1 MKSDDRMMVLD
12 TASLY
17 FRAFF
22 GIPEIL
28 ADDGTPVNAVR
39 GLLDFISRLVG
50 QYRPT
55 RLVCAWDNDWR
66 PQWRVDLVPSYK
78 GHRVEYVVKGDH
90 PYVEEVPDPLEVQ
103 VPIIQAVL
111 AAYGICVI
119 GKDGYEA
126 DDVIGS
132 LATQSDL
139 PVDVVTGDR
148 DLFQLVDDKREVR
161 VLYVARGVGNHE
173 RITDQVVVEKY
184 AVLPSQYADFAT
196 MRGDASDGL
205 PGVPGVGEETASALL
220 LKYGDLRGIIAAAES
235 PTLPDASR
243 SWCCRRPSIS
253 ACQACRAGHRARPV
267 RRHPRPASRPTR
279 RTSSCWP
286 STTTSAAPFLG
297 SSASWPAEL
306 PAGSGS
312 PVRLSP
318 RRRCRPPLPAS
329 TPVRRPARSPVP
341 ARRPRRRRPGQ
352 PCR

>member
-1 MKSDDRMMVLD
+1 MAAQRMMVLD

-55 RLVCAWDNDWR
+55 HLVCAWDNDWR

-90 PYVEEVPDPLEVQ
+90 PYVEEVPDPLEIQ

-132 LATQSDL
+132 LATQADM

-148 DLFQLVDDKREVR
+148 DLFQLVDDKS
-161 VLYVARGVGNHE
+161 AM
-173 RITDQVVVEKY
+173 
-184 AVLPSQYADFAT
+184 S
-196 MRGDASDGL
+196 ASSTS
-205 PGVPGVGEETASALL
+205 PAASA
-220 LKYGDLRGIIAAAES
+220 
-235 PTLPDASR
+235 
-243 SWCCRRPSIS
+243 
-253 ACQACRAGHRARPV
+253 
-267 RRHPRPASRPTR
+267 
-279 RTSSCWP
+279 
-286 STTTSAAPFLG
+286 TTSG
-297 SSASWPAEL
+297 
-306 PAGSGS
+306 
-312 PVRLSP
+312 
-318 RRRCRPPLPAS
+318 
-329 TPVRRPARSPVP
+329 
-341 ARRPRRRRPGQ
+341 
-352 PCR
+352 